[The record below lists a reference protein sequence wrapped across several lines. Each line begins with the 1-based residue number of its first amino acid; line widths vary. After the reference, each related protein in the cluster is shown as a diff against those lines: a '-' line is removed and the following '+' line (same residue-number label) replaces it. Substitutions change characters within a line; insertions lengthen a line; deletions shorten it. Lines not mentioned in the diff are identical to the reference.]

1 MIKVKFDNF
10 LKPCYK
16 GIITEGKKVVNKNMS
31 AIFYSVIKDFDA
43 TVLDSQKIFA
53 GDQFQP
59 GQYFLY
65 ISART
70 RAEKDRNVV

>member
-1 MIKVKFDNF
+1 
-10 LKPCYK
+10 
-16 GIITEGKKVVNKNMS
+16 MS

-59 GQYFLY
+59 GKYFLY